1 MRHYLL
7 SDFIEIKH
15 FNYPSSP
22 HFREEVFLL
31 VLLNLLLLG

>member
-1 MRHYLL
+1 MRYYLL
-7 SDFIEIKH
+7 SNFIEIKH
-15 FNYPSSP
+15 FHNPPSP